1 MKIFLGYGFRD
12 PDRELAE
19 WCERLFASQFA
30 HMKTGE
36 RLGGQV
42 LSDAVRA
49 LIDDC
54 DALVALLTRR
64 DAKLD
69 GTFTTH
75 QWVLDELGYARAQRK
90 QAIAVVENGVDV
102 AGMYQPHE
110 MIPLDRAN
118 PLQAFLALAET
129 IGLWKSNLGRPVKV
143 QIMPPELARR
153 LGFAADQI
161 RCSHKLWARGKDGP
175 WKPVKPI
182 AEVGGTF
189 VWIEGVKE
197 DDLIQLRIEG
207 IGNQPM
213 QSPATS
219 QWMQV
224 QIMGEDQ

>member
-1 MKIFLGYGFRD
+1 MKVFLGYGFRD

-36 RLGGQV
+36 RLGGEV
-42 LSDAVRA
+42 LSQAVKE
-49 LIDDC
+49 LIDEC

-64 DAKLD
+64 DAKQD
-69 GTFTTH
+69 GKFTTH
-75 QWVLDELGYARAQRK
+75 DWVRDELGYARAK
-90 QAIAVVENGVDV
+90 GKPAIAVVENGVDV
-102 AGMYQPHE
+102 GGMYQPNE

-129 IGLWKSNLGRPVKV
+129 IGLWKSNLGRTVKV
-143 QIMPPELARR
+143 QILPAPLARR
-153 LGFAADQI
+153 VGFAENEV

-175 WKPVKPI
+175 WKSVKPI

-189 VWIEGVKE
+189 VWIEGVKD

-207 IGNQPM
+207 IGRQPL

-224 QIMGEDQ
+224 ELIGGDQ